1 MGAKKAL
8 DLRSVFG
15 LQATVTTSSVD
26 TGGAF
31 VKMEVTAEPGAGVTP
46 HYHRGQEE
54 SYQVLEGTLEVLRDD
69 SWRTLRSGESLTVP
83 PDAVHAFRNP
93 TSAPVRFINVHRPA
107 LQFEDHLTTV
117 DRLVRE
123 GKVRGMNDPRSLIY
137 LSMSAAK
144 YRPDVQ
150 VKPPQWVISGMALLG
165 RALGFRLQG

>member
-1 MGAKKAL
+1 MGATRIL

-15 LQATVTTSSVD
+15 VQARVTTSSRD
-26 TGGAF
+26 TGGAY
-31 VKMEVTAEPGAGVTP
+31 VEMDVTADPGAAVTP

-54 SYQVLEGTLEVLRDD
+54 SYEMLEGTLEVLREG
-69 SWRTLRSGESLTVP
+69 SWRTLRPGESLTVP
-83 PDAVHAFRNP
+83 PDAVHAFRNL
-93 TSAPVRFINVHRPA
+93 TNAPVRFLNAHRPA

-144 YRPDVQ
+144 YHPDVQ
-150 VKPPQWVISGMALLG
+150 VEPPQWVIGGMALLG
-165 RALGFRLQG
+165 RALGFKLPG

>member
-1 MGAKKAL
+1 MKVL
-8 DLRSVFG
+8 DLRSIFG
-15 LQATVTTSSVD
+15 LQATVTTSSLD

-31 VKMEVTAEPGAGVTP
+31 VEMEVTAEPGAGVTP

-54 SYQVLEGTLEVLRDD
+54 SYQVLDGTLEVLREG
-69 SWRTLRSGESLTVP
+69 SWRALRTGESFTVP

-93 TSAPVRFINVHRPA
+93 ANVPVRFLNVHRPA

-150 VKPPQWVISGMALLG
+150 VKPPHWVISGMALLG